1 MYPLGGL
8 WLLAGQEG
16 GGLLPGDLGCHV
28 RPAFRSQF
36 RWFHIRCIVSAAATS
51 LVSPRPSCPPPVP
64 SGRSWHDPTPN
75 LPEASISPKSPHLSL
90 RPTKVSC
97 DVDPVLFL
105 TPWPFMGRLA
115 PWAPLTRTL
124 LAGGCVPP
132 RSFTFACPFASTAFT
147 PRNWKAGSPYV
158 IQFSAP
164 SSVLSQTP

>member
-1 MYPLGGL
+1 MYPLCGL

-16 GGLLPGDLGCHV
+16 GGLLPGDLGYHV

-36 RWFHIRCIVSAAATS
+36 RWFHIRCIVSVAATS

-64 SGRSWHDPTPN
+64 SGQSWHDPTPN

-97 DVDPVLFL
+97 DTDRVLFL

-115 PWAPLTRTL
+115 SWAPVTRTL
-124 LAGGCVPP
+124 LAW
-132 RSFTFACPFASTAFT
+132 RL
-147 PRNWKAGSPYV
+147 R
-158 IQFSAP
+158 P
-164 SSVLSQTP
+164 SSELHICLSFCLDCFHPEKLEKLDLLT